1 MRRLVR
7 PAPFA
12 RGRLELRLR
21 DLPKLQIEEW
31 PSHLK
36 MARGILI
43 EELNLQKKTAAD
55 VLQHSLVAA
64 HACAWRMEQSAL
76 DVFQM
81 RNRKTLRKIFARMAR
96 CLKRLPASQRRA
108 IDGRVRIYLRQMPM
122 DSERVETLIE
132 TLVVGFGK
140 RPKGQ
145 PSLTAL
151 RAVTPGAPSAKIL
164 TETSDARLRH
174 RFAKAAAL
182 LQQDYAALPATDQR
196 DVEVALTALVQE
208 RRDTFNTVDVCRT
221 LARVLDS
228 NTRVKPSST
237 AAGLT
242 TDYVTNVARIWRQ
255 HGLRPSRAT
264 HPSNATYRSKFHR
277 FVDLVL
283 TFVVDPWSKRHD
295 GNQGE
300 TLTKL
305 RKVHAELSEDI
316 RRLARPA
323 LPRSDVE
330 WLVSEDHVKKALA
343 LKTTLQAP

>member
-1 MRRLVR
+1 
-7 PAPFA
+7 
-12 RGRLELRLR
+12 LRLR
-21 DLPKLQIEEW
+21 DLSHLTIEQW

-36 MARGILI
+36 MARGILV
-43 EELNLQKKTAAD
+43 EELNLQKETVGKILND
-55 VLQHSLVAA
+55 SLVAA
-64 HACAWRMEQSAL
+64 HACAQQMDQSAL
-76 DVFQM
+76 DLFQM
-81 RNRKTLRKIFARMAR
+81 RNRKKLRKTFARMAR

-108 IDGRVRIYLRQMPM
+108 IDGEIHTNLHQMPI
-122 DSERVETLIE
+122 DAERIETLIE

-140 RPKGQ
+140 RPKGK
-145 PSLTAL
+145 PSLTVL
-151 RAVTPGAPSAKIL
+151 RAVIPGAPSAKVL

-196 DVEVALTALVQE
+196 DVEVVLTALVQE
-208 RRDTFNTVDVCRT
+208 RRDTFNTVDVCST
-221 LARVLDS
+221 LAHVLES
-228 NTRVKPSST
+228 NTRVKVSSV

-264 HPSNATYRSKFHR
+264 HPSNAAYRSKFHR

-283 TFVVDPWSKRHD
+283 MSVVDPWSKRHD
-295 GNQGE
+295 GNQAE

-305 RKVHAELSEDI
+305 RKVRAELPGDI

-323 LPRSDVE
+323 QRRSDVE

-343 LKTTLQAP
+343 QKTTLQTP